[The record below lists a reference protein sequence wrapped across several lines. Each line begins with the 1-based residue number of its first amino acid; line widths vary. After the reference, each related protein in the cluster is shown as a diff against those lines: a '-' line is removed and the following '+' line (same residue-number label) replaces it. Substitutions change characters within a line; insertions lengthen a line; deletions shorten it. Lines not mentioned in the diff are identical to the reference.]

1 MSDIPGT
8 IITTHDELRALHPHT
23 YLMIQPVISVVG
35 SLWSAQDMVTW
46 ADSPDFHN
54 SVVPAVIMLDGYEYD
69 AHRDALLNSAA
80 YKESPNA

>member
-8 IITTHDELRALHPHT
+8 VVTTHDDLRALHPRTH
-23 YLMIQPVISVVG
+23 LLIHPVISVAG

-54 SVVPAVIMLDGYEYD
+54 SVVPAVVMIDGHEYD
-69 AHRDALLNSAA
+69 AHRDALRDSKA
-80 YKESPNA
+80 YKESER